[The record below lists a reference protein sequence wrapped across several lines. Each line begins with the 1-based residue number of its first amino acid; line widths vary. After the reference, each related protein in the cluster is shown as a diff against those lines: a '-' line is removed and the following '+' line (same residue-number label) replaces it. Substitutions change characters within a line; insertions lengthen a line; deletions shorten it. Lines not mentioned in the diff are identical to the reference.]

1 MDKAIIKEQL
11 QVVLEETAH
20 KIKVI
25 EDRGR
30 MTPFIRSTKQGLQLR
45 YEALKRLANSVTWG
59 PTINDRGS
67 QLQLERMQ
75 QELPAQKQDSRPR
88 YYEEQPVGAF
98 EPRSRPARKQVR
110 AASRSL

>member
-20 KIKVI
+20 KIQVI

-59 PTINDRGS
+59 PTIETLNRG
-67 QLQLERMQ
+67 
-75 QELPAQKQDSRPR
+75 AQSHSGGMRQDSRPQEPLER
-88 YYEEQPVGAF
+88 PRFYNEQPVGAF
-98 EPRSRPARKQVR
+98 ERGSRRSVAIRR
-110 AASRSL
+110 